1 MRHLLSQLCRQN
13 GKKILTSLSQLV
25 TLLPLVLPPAQI
37 GPNSARPFLY
47 ALMVLIVLL
56 FIAVAVI
63 LPLALRLTRPR
74 SKKGAHPSSPASTGA
89 IPAAVTATTP
99 AAVDVG
105 ETPPPT
111 PVQTEEVAVTTPSLR
126 TIAVEREPDTLPASG
141 QRPANIGWQIAG
153 LSDTGLRR
161 ELNEDSMVMLEADA
175 PCGLYVVADGM
186 GGHEAGEIAS
196 GLTVQTIQRH
206 FMENPPSPTGSVDE
220 WLKSAVAAA
229 NEAVLAQQGSRT
241 EDRKMGSTLVMALV
255 MDGQAHIA
263 NVGDSRAYI
272 VNNTSIRQISV
283 DHSLVE
289 RLVQI
294 GQLTRE
300 EARTH
305 KQKNVIYS
313 TVGDKEDMEIG
324 LYHVKLQP
332 GDRLL
337 LCSDG
342 LSGMLTDEEIQV
354 ISRNR
359 PEPASACKSLIEA
372 AKMAGGHDNIT
383 AIIVQMDQG

>member
-74 SKKGAHPSSPASTGA
+74 PKKSLPTSTGA
-89 IPAAVTATTP
+89 SPAAVMATTTAP
-99 AAVDVG
+99 SAADEG
-105 ETPPPT
+105 ETTPSM
-111 PVQTEEVAVTTPSLR
+111 PVQAEDVAVTTPSLR

-141 QRPANIGWQIAG
+141 QRPANIGWKIAG

-196 GLTVQTIQRH
+196 GLTVQTIQHH
-206 FMENPPSPTGSVDE
+206 FMENPPSPTGPVDE

-272 VNNTSIRQISV
+272 VNSTSIRQISV

-383 AIIVQMDQG
+383 TIIVQMDQG